1 MLTHLKQV
9 YFKNKQVCVSEATYR
24 LVRGLDLKK
33 SNTACTYVTTGFPR
47 NRSSFFRQ
55 ANAME
60 KSVDVEDEGQAE
72 ENYEEVIGGEVTLE
86 GRQGHFKEVETIHR

>member
-1 MLTHLKQV
+1 MA
-9 YFKNKQVCVSEATYR
+9 EGTYR

-55 ANAME
+55 ANSME
-60 KSVDVEDEGQAE
+60 KSVDVENDGQEE
-72 ENYEEVIGGEVTLE
+72 ENFDEVIGDEVTLE